1 MKSKIIKSQQNKI
14 NGHAARESSPDPMSE
29 NGAGCKELIPE
40 HNTPIALRRKCSLP
54 TKPPYAGR
62 AKPVKVVE
70 GDGELSW
77 NGGQESLQQTFGTG
91 DSDLM
96 PKLLVQVD
104 AASPDSLLGTGI
116 DRNSS
121 LAALHGIAPR
131 DALEGMLAVQ
141 MVAVHNHSIE
151 FLQKALKPGQPD
163 EVVTANVNRA
173 TKLMRTFTAQV
184 EALTRYRNH
193 DTQNLVVEQVHVHG
207 GGQAIVGSIGPRES
221 TKASEEKNE
230 RSS

>member
-1 MKSKIIKSQQNKI
+1 MKGEIIKSKQNKI
-14 NGHAARESSPDPMSE
+14 NGHAAPESSPDPMSE

-40 HNTPIALRRKCSLP
+40 QNTPIALPRKSQP
-54 TKPPYAGR
+54 STKSACAGR
-62 AKPVKVVE
+62 AKPVKVVAA
-70 GDGELSW
+70 DGELSW

-91 DSDLM
+91 DADLM
-96 PKLLVQVD
+96 PKLLLQLDV
-104 AASPDSLLGTGI
+104 ASPDSLLGTGI

-141 MVAVHNHSIE
+141 MVTVHNHSIE

-184 EALTRYRNH
+184 EALPRYRNN

-221 TKASEEKNE
+221 TKASEEEK
-230 RSS
+230 